1 MSDLTEDSGGW
12 LMTQIRGPR
21 FDDREEWHR
30 MRRALWPTCP
40 DEEHLA
46 EIVLFLQG
54 DHETSPASCR
64 YAVSEIAAW
73 VAERPAG
80 GLCGFLEASI
90 RPYAEGSEAQ
100 PVGYIEG
107 WYVDPDMRR
116 HGVGRALVVA
126 AEGWARSLGCR
137 QMASD
142 AEIENGVSIEAH
154 LAIGYRQVGRVV
166 HFSKD
171 LG

>member
-1 MSDLTEDSGGW
+1 
-12 LMTQIRGPR
+12 MTQIRSPR
-21 FDDREEWHR
+21 IEDRDEWVR

-46 EIVLFLQG
+46 EIGLFLQG
-54 DHETSPASCR
+54 GHDNSPASCR
-64 YAVSEIAAW
+64 YAVGEIAAW

-107 WYVDPDMRR
+107 WYVDPDMRKR
-116 HGVGRALVVA
+116 GVGRALVLA
-126 AEGWARSLGCR
+126 AEEWARSLGCR

-142 AEIENGVSIEAH
+142 THIDNGVSIEAH
-154 LAIGYRQVGRVV
+154 GALGYREVGRVV

>member
-1 MSDLTEDSGGW
+1 MAEDSGGW
-12 LMTQIRGPR
+12 LMIHIRAPR
-21 FDDREEWHR
+21 SDDQDEWVR
-30 MRRALWPTCP
+30 MRRALWPDCP
-40 DEEHLA
+40 DDQHLA
-46 EIVLFLQG
+46 EIGLFLQG
-54 DHETSPASCR
+54 GHDAAPASCR
-64 YAVSEIAAW
+64 YAVGEIAAW
-73 VAERPAG
+73 VAERPSG

-90 RPYAEGSEAQ
+90 WPYAEGAEAQ

-107 WYVDPDMRR
+107 WYVDPDMRK
-116 HGVGRALVVA
+116 HGDGRALVVA

-142 AEIENGVSIEAH
+142 AETENAVSIKAYV
-154 LAIGYRQVGRVV
+154 AIGYREVGRAV

>member
-1 MSDLTEDSGGW
+1 
-12 LMTQIRGPR
+12 MTQIRSPR
-21 FDDREEWHR
+21 VEDRAEWVR

-46 EIVLFLQG
+46 EIGLFLQG
-54 DHETSPASCR
+54 SHDTSPASCR
-64 YAVSEIAAW
+64 YAVGEIAAW
-73 VAERPAG
+73 VAERPSG

-107 WYVDPDMRR
+107 WYVDPDMRKR
-116 HGVGRALVVA
+116 GVGRALVVA
-126 AEGWARSLGCR
+126 AEEWARSLGCR

-154 LAIGYRQVGRVV
+154 VALGYREVGRVV

>member
-1 MSDLTEDSGGW
+1 
-12 LMTQIRGPR
+12 
-21 FDDREEWHR
+21 
-30 MRRALWPTCP
+30 MRRILWSDCP
-40 DEEHLA
+40 DEEHYA
-46 EIVLFLQG
+46 ETGAFFRSSH
-54 DHETSPASCR
+54 DNSPASCR
-64 YAVSEIAAW
+64 YSLGEIAVW

-90 RPYAEGSEAQ
+90 RPYAEGSTAQ

-116 HGVGRALVVA
+116 RGVGRALVA
-126 AEGWARSLGCR
+126 SAEAWARSLGCH

-142 AEIENGVSIEAH
+142 AEIENVVSVEGHA
-154 LAIGYRQVGRVV
+154 AIGYHEVARAV

-171 LG
+171 LGS

>member
-1 MSDLTEDSGGW
+1 M
-12 LMTQIRGPR
+12 PR
-21 FDDREEWHR
+21 LDCSF
-30 MRRALWPTCP
+30 RAATTLLLP
-40 DEEHLA
+40 
-46 EIVLFLQG
+46 
-54 DHETSPASCR
+54 PADMAWAR
-64 YAVSEIAAW
+64 VAVWI
-73 VAERPAG
+73 AERPSG

-90 RPYAEGSEAQ
+90 RPYAEVSEAQ

-107 WYVDPDMRR
+107 WYVDPDVRR

-126 AEGWARSLGCR
+126 AEEWVRSLGCR

-154 LAIGYRQVGRVV
+154 VAIGYREVGRVV

>member
-1 MSDLTEDSGGW
+1 
-12 LMTQIRGPR
+12 MTQIRSPR
-21 FDDREEWHR
+21 VEDRAEWVR

-40 DEEHLA
+40 DEEHDA
-46 EIVLFLQG
+46 EIGLFLQSSH
-54 DHETSPASCR
+54 DTSPASCR
-64 YAVSEIAAW
+64 YGVGEIAVW
-73 VAERPAG
+73 IAERPSG

-107 WYVDPDMRR
+107 WSCRSRR
-116 HGVGRALVVA
+116 EEARGRSVLVVA
-126 AEGWARSLGCR
+126 AEEWVRSLGCR

-154 LAIGYRQVGRVV
+154 VAIGYREVGRVV

>member
-1 MSDLTEDSGGW
+1 MSDLTEDSGGC
-12 LMTQIRGPR
+12 LMTQIRAPR
-21 FDDREEWHR
+21 SEDREEWHR

-46 EIVLFLQG
+46 EIGLFLQG
-54 DHETSPASCR
+54 GHDVAPASCR
-64 YAVSEIAAW
+64 YAVGEIAAW
-73 VAERPAG
+73 VAERPSG

-90 RPYAEGSEAQ
+90 RPYAEGAEAQ

-116 HGVGRALVVA
+116 QSIGRALVVA

-142 AEIENGVSIEAH
+142 AETENAVSIKAYV
-154 LAIGYRQVGRVV
+154 AIGYREVGRAV